1 MQHISKRFFGTTVL
15 DDVSLDC
22 LPGEVHAIVG
32 ENGAGKSTLMKIIG
46 GEYQPD
52 EGIVLLDGQPVRLQQ
67 PSQAFALGISM
78 IHQEFT
84 LLPYRTVAENVLL
97 GREPRRGRWSRAVD
111 RRSLEAT
118 SAGLLGELGLTAI
131 SPRDQVRHL
140 TVAQQQGVEIAKALS
155 RSPRILVMDEP
166 TAALTP
172 GEVAALFARI
182 RILVAR
188 GLTVLYISHRLTEI
202 FDIANRVTVVKDG
215 KRVDT
220 LDVADTSAADLVPL
234 MVGRAGLAALAV
246 RHADSATIGT
256 VRLSVRDGAAPGLYD
271 IDLDVR
277 AGEIVGLAGL
287 DGSGRT
293 ELARALAGAAPLRSG
308 TVEIDGQ
315 PRRLRSP
322 RAAIRAGIASLT
334 ADRKAEGLVLPLSA
348 ADNSLLTVRAF
359 GRARGSASR
368 VRLAALAEQ
377 VGLSTDALQRSVQ
390 VLSGGNQQK
399 VVITKW
405 LATGAGVYVFDEPT
419 RGIDVGAKAAIHQ
432 LMRGLADRGAA
443 ILMISSD
450 LPEIIGV
457 SDRIVVMCE
466 GGIAGELPADATE
479 ESIMKLATTS
489 RVPA

>member
-1 MQHISKRFFGTTVL
+1 MRHISKRFFGTTVL

-22 LPGEVHAIVG
+22 RPGEVHAIVG

-52 EGIVLLDGQPVRLQQ
+52 EGTVVLDGQPVRLQQ
-67 PSQAFALGISM
+67 PSQALALGISM

-97 GREPRRGRWSRAVD
+97 GREPWIRWSRAVD
-111 RRSLEAT
+111 RRSMTAT
-118 SAGLLGELGLTAI
+118 TAGLLAELGLTTI
-131 SPRDQVRHL
+131 SPAAQIRQL
-140 TVAQQQGVEIAKALS
+140 SVAQQQGVEIAKALS
-155 RSPRILVMDEP
+155 YAPRILVMDEP

-172 GEVAALFARI
+172 AEVAGLFARI

-188 GLTVLYISHRLTEI
+188 GLTVLYISHRLAEI
-202 FDIANRVTVVKDG
+202 FDIAHRVTVLKDG

-220 LDVADTSAADLVPL
+220 LDVADTSAEDLVPL

-246 RHADSATIGT
+246 RHAESAAIGA
-256 VRLSVRDGAAPGLYD
+256 VRLSVRGGAAPGLHD

-293 ELARALAGAAPLRSG
+293 ELARALAGADPLRSG
-308 TVEIDGQ
+308 TVEIDGR
-315 PRRLRSP
+315 PRRLGSP
-322 RAAIRAGIASLT
+322 RASIRAGIASLT

-348 ADNSLLTVRAF
+348 ADNGLLTVRAF
-359 GRARGSASR
+359 GRARESASR
-368 VRLAALAEQ
+368 ARLAGLAKR
-377 VGLSTDALQRSVQ
+377 VGLSTDALRRGVQ

-405 LATGAGVYVFDEPT
+405 LAAGAGVYVFDEPT
-419 RGIDVGAKAAIHQ
+419 RGIDVGAKAAVHQ
-432 LMRGLADRGAA
+432 LMRGLADGGAA

-466 GGIAGELPADATE
+466 GRIAGELPADATE
-479 ESIMKLATTS
+479 ESIMQLATTA